1 MDHSVYG
8 FYDRTYF
15 SLAEVADFWHG
26 LLLYEEYLQSSR
38 SQKEFQR

>member
-1 MDHSVYG
+1 MDSMIVLS
-8 FYDRTYF
+8 F